1 MLEVVEL
8 TFTFCSSVYPT
19 EIRFHTERYG
29 IVALIQTCLVRAFML
44 DGVYIFYDSG
54 LEGISSA
61 PFLERLELLD
71 CKRITGAGVSFV
83 APRLSSL
90 TISGKVFRGL
100 PLPAWL
106 ATCAD
111 SESHNSL
118 AGMKLI
124 RRMFWKP
131 LHLQLRL
138 VGNVF
143 REWN

>member
-1 MLEVVEL
+1 MKGSRPLVSAALYMLEVVEL

-90 TISGKVFRGL
+90 TISGEGVQG
-100 PLPAWL
+100 PA
-106 ATCAD
+106 TD
-111 SESHNSL
+111 S
-118 AGMKLI
+118 
-124 RRMFWKP
+124 MF
-131 LHLQLRL
+131 
-138 VGNVF
+138 GNTVY
-143 REWN
+143 RNI